1 MITIQKYI
9 RAQSLEEAYT
19 LNQNKRN
26 RIAGGM
32 MWLRLGKGSIGTA
45 IDLCDLGLDKIEENE
60 ECFSIGTMV
69 SLRALEQHEGLNK
82 YTGGAIKNALKD
94 IIGVQFRN
102 MATVGGSVWGRFGFS
117 DVLTV
122 LLAMDTYVELY
133 KGGVISLEDFVAMKY
148 DSDLL
153 VRVIIK
159 KSPIKV
165 VYTSMRNQR
174 TDFPVLACAVAC
186 VGGEYRASIGAR
198 PAKALLVRDEK
209 GLLANGINKESAKS
223 FALHVSENTPT
234 SSNLRGSAAY
244 REHLARV
251 LTERSLNELGGI

>member
-1 MITIQKYI
+1 
-9 RAQSLEEAYT
+9 
-19 LNQNKRN
+19 
-26 RIAGGM
+26 
-32 MWLRLGKGSIGTA
+32 
-45 IDLCDLGLDKIEENE
+45 
-60 ECFSIGTMV
+60 
-69 SLRALEQHEGLNK
+69 
-82 YTGGAIKNALKD
+82 
-94 IIGVQFRN
+94 
-102 MATVGGSVWGRFGFS
+102 
-117 DVLTV
+117 
-122 LLAMDTYVELY
+122 
-133 KGGVISLEDFVAMKY
+133 MKY

-223 FALHVSENTPT
+223 FALYVSENTPT